1 MAELYHYFEREGNY
15 DNMFFISDILTN
27 TFRTNPFPDNVVNV
41 MSHCYQDSSEYPLF
55 WKTKAM
61 KLLDMDISE
70 NYKLLSD
77 DFKQM
82 IDEV

>member
-1 MAELYHYFEREGNY
+1 MY
-15 DNMFFISDILTN
+15 FISDILAN
-27 TFRTNPFPDNVVNV
+27 ENRLNPFPDNVVNV

-70 NYKLLSD
+70 NYNLLSD
-77 DFKQM
+77 NFKQM
-82 IDEV
+82 IDAV